1 LTSAWGVVAVIE
13 YRLLGPIEVDANG
26 QAIEIGGLKQR
37 ALLAMLVL
45 RANRP
50 VPRDVLADQLWGE
63 HLPAGAQHT
72 LEVYI
77 SRLRK
82 TLGDAAGYQLVLTR
96 PGAYLLRV
104 EDEHVDVNRFE
115 RLAGEGRQALAANAP
130 GEAAADFRQALALW
144 RGSALADLSYEPFAQ
159 VEIARLEDLRAGVIE
174 DRVEADLAL
183 GHHADVVGELKALVA
198 ECPLRERLQRQLMVA
213 LYRCGRQPEALAAYQ
228 AARRT
233 MVEEL
238 GIEPSPALQRVE
250 RAILAHDAWLD
261 PPPPAIP
268 PNARAQAHNSRRSPS
283 GGTRR
288 RRLLAVAGTS
298 LAVTL
303 ALFMTGP
310 SKGAGGS
317 APVVA
322 GPNTVGIIDGSR
334 NVVSGVVSGIGRPGG
349 VAYAAGATWI
359 TDSAD
364 DLLLRVD
371 SAQQIRDRIP
381 VGRGPAG
388 VAAGDGEL
396 WVANE
401 LDGTISEVNPG
412 AGTVVATIRVG
423 NGPGAIA
430 FGYGSLW
437 VGNVT
442 DNTLSRIDAGSGLVV
457 ATIPLGS
464 SPADVAAGARGL
476 WVTSMDTRR
485 LLLIDPGRNQVSHAF
500 PIGSSPGGVAV
511 GAGSVWVADSNGTV
525 ARFDPLA
532 GHVQTIRVGG
542 SPASVAYADGAVWV
556 ADSLSGS
563 VARIDPHT
571 GSIRRVH
578 VGNEPAN
585 LAAAGHDILATVLP
599 SLASHR
605 GGTLALVAQIP
616 PHELSAD
623 PAVAWG
629 LPPWQILS
637 MTNDGLVGYRR
648 VSGPLGDTIV
658 PDLATALPV
667 QADGGKTYRFRLR
680 TGIKYSNG
688 VVVKPEDFRRAIE
701 RVFIINHGGGPATFF
716 YSGISGAPRCERIPQ
731 HCDLAQGIVAN
742 DRANTVT
749 FHLTAPDP
757 EFLDKLTLPFADAV
771 PVGTPGRQLSPGQL
785 PATGPYLTQSFA
797 PRKSWILARNPLF
810 RQWSNQAQP
819 GGYPDRIVLRF
830 GVAPGAAVSAVEHGH
845 ADVLLTP
852 PPSSR
857 IHQLATRYASQ
868 LHTGPVAATFALFM
882 NTGVRPFSVPAARRA
897 VNYAIDRNQ
906 MIDLAGGPLIA
917 QPACQILPPTMP
929 GYQPYCPYTINP
941 SPGGAWTAPNLARA
955 EQLVRASGT
964 RGTKVTLVA
973 GGFGASIPALPVG
986 RYLVSVLRQLGYRA
1000 SLKVIA
1006 PETYYQRAGDS
1017 RDRTQIGEFDWYQ
1030 DFPAPSDFIGPLFT
1044 CRSFLPDNPA
1054 NINDSEFCNRLIDAQ
1069 MTQARVLE
1077 SRNPNAAGSLWARI
1091 DRELVDQAP
1100 WVPLYN
1106 PRALVVLSARVG
1118 NYQFHPFWTLL
1129 IDQLW
1134 VR

>member
-1 LTSAWGVVAVIE
+1 MMPGST
-13 YRLLGPIEVDANG
+13 
-26 QAIEIGGLKQR
+26 
-37 ALLAMLVL
+37 L
-45 RANRP
+45 R
-50 VPRDVLADQLWGE
+50 
-63 HLPAGAQHT
+63 PAPYH
-72 LEVYI
+72 
-77 SRLRK
+77 
-82 TLGDAAGYQLVLTR
+82 
-96 PGAYLLRV
+96 
-104 EDEHVDVNRFE
+104 
-115 RLAGEGRQALAANAP
+115 
-130 GEAAADFRQALALW
+130 
-144 RGSALADLSYEPFAQ
+144 
-159 VEIARLEDLRAGVIE
+159 
-174 DRVEADLAL
+174 
-183 GHHADVVGELKALVA
+183 
-198 ECPLRERLQRQLMVA
+198 
-213 LYRCGRQPEALAAYQ
+213 
-228 AARRT
+228 
-233 MVEEL
+233 
-238 GIEPSPALQRVE
+238 
-250 RAILAHDAWLD
+250 
-261 PPPPAIP
+261 
-268 PNARAQAHNSRRSPS
+268 PNARAQAEDRRRPLA

-288 RRLLAVAGTS
+288 RRLLALAGTS
-298 LAVTL
+298 LAITL

-310 SKGAGGS
+310 SQGAGGS
-317 APVVA
+317 APGVA
-322 GPNTVGIIDGSR
+322 GPDTVGIIDGSR
-334 NVVSGVVSGIGRPGG
+334 NVVSAVVTGIGRPGG
-349 VAYAAGATWI
+349 VTYGAGAVWI

-371 SAQQIRDRIP
+371 SAQQVRDRIP

-388 VAAGDGEL
+388 VAAGDGEI

-401 LDGTISEVNPG
+401 FDGTVSEINPG

-430 FGYGSLW
+430 FGYGSVW
-437 VGNVT
+437 VGSVT
-442 DNTLSRIDAGSGLVV
+442 DNTLSRIDPGSGLVV

-464 SPADVAAGARGL
+464 APAGVAAGARGL
-476 WVTSMDTRR
+476 WVTSTDTRR
-485 LLLIDPGRNQVSHAF
+485 LLLIDPGRNHVSHAF

-525 ARFDPLA
+525 ARFDPLT
-532 GHVQTIRVGG
+532 GHVQTIRAGG

-571 GSIRRVH
+571 GSIRRIH
-578 VGNEPAN
+578 VGNEPTN
-585 LAAAGHDILATVLP
+585 LAATGHDILATVLP

-605 GGTLALVAQIP
+605 GGTLTLVAQIS
-616 PHELSAD
+616 PHGLSAD
-623 PAVAWG
+623 PAAAWD
-629 LPPWQILS
+629 LRPWQILS

-648 VSGPLGDTIV
+648 VSGPVGDTIV
-658 PDLATALPV
+658 PDLATALPAP
-667 QADGGKTYRFRLR
+667 ADGGKTYRFRLR

-688 VVVKPEDFRRAIE
+688 ILVKPEDFRRAIE

-716 YSGISGAPRCERIPQ
+716 YSGLAGAPRCERNPR

-757 EFLDKLTLPFADAV
+757 EFLDKLALPFAYAV
-771 PVGTPGRQLSPGQL
+771 PAGTPGRQLSPGQL
-785 PATGPYLTQSFA
+785 PATGPYLTRSFA
-797 PRKSWILARNPLF
+797 PRKSWILVRNPLF

-830 GVAPGAAVSAVEHGH
+830 GVAPGAAVSAVENGH

-852 PPSSR
+852 PPASR

-868 LHTGPVAATFALFM
+868 LHTGPGAATFALFM
-882 NTGVRPFSVPAARRA
+882 NTRVRPFSVLAARRA

-906 MIDLAGGPLIA
+906 LIDLTGGPLTA
-917 QPACQILPPTMP
+917 QPSCQILPPTMP

-941 SPGGAWTAPNLARA
+941 SPGGAWRAPNLARA

-964 RGTKVTLVA
+964 RGTKVTLAA
-973 GGFGASIPALPVG
+973 GGFDASIPALPVG

-1077 SRNPNAAGSLWARI
+1077 SRNPNAAGNLWARI
-1091 DRELVDQAP
+1091 DRELADQAP

>member
-1 LTSAWGVVAVIE
+1 MAVIE
-13 YRLLGPIEVDANG
+13 YRLLGPIEVGANG

-45 RANRP
+45 RANQP

-82 TLGDAAGYQLVLTR
+82 ALGDAAGYQLVLTR

-130 GEAAADFRQALALW
+130 DEAAADFRQALALW

-261 PPPPAIP
+261 PPPPAAP
-268 PNARAQAHNSRRSPS
+268 PKARAQADGSRRSPA

-288 RRLLAVAGTS
+288 RRLLAAAGTS

-310 SKGAGGS
+310 SQGAGGS

-334 NVVSGVVSGIGRPGG
+334 NVVSGVVRGIGRPGG

-371 SAQQIRDRIP
+371 SAQQVRDRIP

-464 SPADVAAGARGL
+464 APADVAAGARGL

-532 GHVQTIRVGG
+532 GHVRTIRVGG

-563 VARIDPHT
+563 VARIDPHS
-571 GSIRRVH
+571 GSIRRIH

-605 GGTLALVAQIP
+605 GGTLALVAQIS

-629 LPPWQILS
+629 LRSWQILS

-658 PDLATALPV
+658 PDLAAALPV
-667 QADGGKTYRFRLR
+667 PADGGKTYRFRLR
-680 TGIKYSNG
+680 TGIRYSSG
-688 VVVKPEDFRRAIE
+688 VVVKPADFAARSSGSSSSTTAAAPRPSSTRRFPEHPGASGSPSTATSRRA
-701 RVFIINHGGGPATFF
+701 
-716 YSGISGAPRCERIPQ
+716 SS
-731 HCDLAQGIVAN
+731 
-742 DRANTVT
+742 
-749 FHLTAPDP
+749 
-757 EFLDKLTLPFADAV
+757 
-771 PVGTPGRQLSPGQL
+771 
-785 PATGPYLTQSFA
+785 PATGRTPSPSTSRHRTRSSSTSSPSHSPTPSPPERPA
-797 PRKSWILARNPLF
+797 AS
-810 RQWSNQAQP
+810 S
-819 GGYPDRIVLRF
+819 
-830 GVAPGAAVSAVEHGH
+830 APGSC
-845 ADVLLTP
+845 P
-852 PPSSR
+852 PP
-857 IHQLATRYASQ
+857 
-868 LHTGPVAATFALFM
+868 
-882 NTGVRPFSVPAARRA
+882 AR
-897 VNYAIDRNQ
+897 
-906 MIDLAGGPLIA
+906 
-917 QPACQILPPTMP
+917 T
-929 GYQPYCPYTINP
+929 
-941 SPGGAWTAPNLARA
+941 
-955 EQLVRASGT
+955 
-964 RGTKVTLVA
+964 
-973 GGFGASIPALPVG
+973 
-986 RYLVSVLRQLGYRA
+986 
-1000 SLKVIA
+1000 
-1006 PETYYQRAGDS
+1006 
-1017 RDRTQIGEFDWYQ
+1017 
-1030 DFPAPSDFIGPLFT
+1030 
-1044 CRSFLPDNPA
+1044 
-1054 NINDSEFCNRLIDAQ
+1054 
-1069 MTQARVLE
+1069 
-1077 SRNPNAAGSLWARI
+1077 
-1091 DRELVDQAP
+1091 
-1100 WVPLYN
+1100 
-1106 PRALVVLSARVG
+1106 
-1118 NYQFHPFWTLL
+1118 
-1129 IDQLW
+1129 
-1134 VR
+1134 